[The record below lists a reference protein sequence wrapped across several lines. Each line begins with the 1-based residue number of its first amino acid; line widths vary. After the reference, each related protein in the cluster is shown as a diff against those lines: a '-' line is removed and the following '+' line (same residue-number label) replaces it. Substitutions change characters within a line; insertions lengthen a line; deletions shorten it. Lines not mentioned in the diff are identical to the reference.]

1 MLEKLKGLEKWKKS
15 RLAVSLILYLAISIV
30 FLVMTC
36 GYLLN
41 DNHEQAKAWTASK
54 TENSQLNTTI
64 EGIQKKNHTPVVTT
78 GTYVENLKDVNIK
91 ENSFDMVMVVWFRW
105 TGHDDLNMIN
115 NFRIYKGT
123 INSEETMYDT
133 VNKNDVHYQKVRI
146 DITVNKDYLTP
157 RFPLE
162 SHQLKVYLEPNK
174 RCDQVMLKPDLE
186 YSSVNSNLVVS
197 GYKLTKNFISEIPIK
212 YQNTQNDPALDNQK
226 GNLSEV
232 ITTEILT
239 SVEIV
244 RDGWGTY
251 IKCFIALFATLVWVL
266 IMLYL
271 STVHETDPLS
281 MIPGAFFGAVSNI
294 LVGANLLPDALE
306 MGLVEFVNIW
316 GIFNILAC
324 SIMIIS
330 INSIRNRYDSRGFA
344 KIYGRI
350 MFVTTCAVTIL
361 GNLVLPLV
369 CVL

>member
-1 MLEKLKGLEKWKKS
+1 M
-15 RLAVSLILYLAISIV
+15 
-30 FLVMTC
+30 
-36 GYLLN
+36 
-41 DNHEQAKAWTASK
+41 
-54 TENSQLNTTI
+54 
-64 EGIQKKNHTPVVTT
+64 
-78 GTYVENLKDVNIK
+78 
-91 ENSFDMVMVVWFRW
+91 
-105 TGHDDLNMIN
+105 
-115 NFRIYKGT
+115 
-123 INSEETMYDT
+123 
-133 VNKNDVHYQKVRI
+133 
-146 DITVNKDYLTP
+146 
-157 RFPLE
+157 
-162 SHQLKVYLEPNK
+162 
-174 RCDQVMLKPDLE
+174 
-186 YSSVNSNLVVS
+186 
-197 GYKLTKNFISEIPIK
+197 TKNFISEIPIK

-226 GNLSEV
+226 GDLSEV

-350 MFVTTCAVTIL
+350 MFVTTCAVTFL
-361 GNLVLPLV
+361 GNLLLPLV